1 MFKIRFCLP
10 KSLGGVTHLLLRS
23 DGEVLTSVEFVG
35 VRGGKFE
42 FGREKFATN
51 EKWAEFGANLRENLG
66 QGVGKFEENS
76 CELLEQARAQL
87 GAYFAGALREFS
99 VPLAEFGTAFERR
112 VYSALREIPYGQ
124 TASYAQIAA
133 RVGRAKAARAVGNA
147 NAKNPLSIFVPCHR
161 VVGANSL
168 GGYSGGAGLAGVKP
182 LDIKRFLLRLEGVDL
197 RGLE

>member
-1 MFKIRFCLP
+1 MFKMRFCLP

-51 EKWAEFGANLRENLG
+51 EKWTEFDENLPENLG
-66 QGVGKFEENS
+66 QGAGKFEENS

-87 GAYFAGALREFS
+87 GAYFAGVLREFS
-99 VPLAEFGTAFERR
+99 VPLLESGSEFECR
-112 VYSALREIPYGQ
+112 VYRALREIPYGQ

-147 NAKNPLSIFVPCHR
+147 NAKNPLPIFVPCHR

-168 GGYSGGAGLAGVKP
+168 GGYSGGAGLSNTDP
-182 LDIKRFLLRLEGVDL
+182 LDIKRFLLKLEGVDL

>member
-1 MFKIRFCLP
+1 MFKIYYPCDFCY
-10 KSLGGVTHLLLRS
+10 LLLRS
-23 DGEVLTSVEFVG
+23 DGKVLTSVEFVG

-42 FGREKFATN
+42 FGREKFATS
-51 EKWAEFGANLRENLG
+51 EKWAEFGENLHENLG
-66 QGVGKFEENS
+66 QGAGKFKFEENS

-87 GAYFAGALREFS
+87 GAYFVGALREFS

-147 NAKNPLSIFVPCHR
+147 NAKNPLPIFVPCHR
-161 VVGANSL
+161 VVGATSL
-168 GGYSGGAGLAGVKP
+168 GGYSGGAGLSNTDP
-182 LDIKRFLLRLEGVDL
+182 LDIKRFLLKLEGADL